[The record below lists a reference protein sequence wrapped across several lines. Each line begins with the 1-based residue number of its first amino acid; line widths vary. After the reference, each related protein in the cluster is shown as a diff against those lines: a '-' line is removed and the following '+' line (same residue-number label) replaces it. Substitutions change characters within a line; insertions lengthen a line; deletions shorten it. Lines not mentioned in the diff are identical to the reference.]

1 MQRHHG
7 PLTETDQRQRR
18 WRQLPAREFGVKETI
33 ERGRRLVDAGPAL
46 ARIAERQC
54 KPFAPDR
61 RLAVTVR
68 RVRRHEGGVRQQASP
83 SAADLD
89 QVVAVGAI
97 AVQEHYQLPR
107 LARARLD
114 SWSIKFWAV
123 EFSHFC
129 VSFSSLVAFSL
140 AAEPG
145 PRRVSSPRDNRPRAD
160 APPRRAR
167 AARPRRF
174 LQAAWR
180 PAACEA

>member
-7 PLTETDQRQRR
+7 ALAETDQRQRR
-18 WRQLPAREFGVKETI
+18 RWQLPAREFGVEETV

-46 ARIAERQC
+46 ARITERQG

-61 RLAVTVR
+61 RLAATVR
-68 RVRRHEGGVRQQASP
+68 RMRRYEGGVRQQASP

-89 QVVAVGAI
+89 QVIAVGAI
-97 AVQEHYQLPR
+97 AVQEHHQLPR
-107 LARARLD
+107 GARARLD
-114 SWSIKFWAV
+114 SWSLKFWAL

-129 VSFSSLVAFSL
+129 VSFSSLPAFSRP
-140 AAEPG
+140 AEPG
-145 PRRVSSPRDNRPRAD
+145 PRRSSSPRDNRPRAD

-167 AARPRRF
+167 AARLRLF

-180 PAACEA
+180 PAVCEA